1 MANDADMGERGVAS
15 KLREFAGTAKD
26 VGHAALRETLTWST
40 YQWTVLALLTAI
52 FLLVALSY
60 GGIRAELSTL
70 KQNAG
75 SSTGDRT
82 AIQSELGKQMADL
95 KASLSQAL
103 ADTKSALEADIAKMG
118 TKLETRKE
126 PSQPVAPAASPKPPA
141 KPKPPQ

>member
-15 KLREFAGTAKD
+15 KLREFAGTARD

-40 YQWTVLALLTAI
+40 YQWTVLALLVAI

-60 GGIRAELSTL
+60 GGIRAELSAL

-75 SSTGDRT
+75 SSTEDRT
-82 AIQSELGKQMADL
+82 AIESELGKQMADL
-95 KASLSQAL
+95 KAGLSQAL
-103 ADTKSALEADIAKMG
+103 ADTRSALQTEIAKMG

-126 PSQPVAPAASPKPPA
+126 PPQQVAPAAAPKPLA
-141 KPKPPQ
+141 KPKPQ